1 MGPRFSQRLVCILL
15 DQSGNG
21 TAWCIEYISP
31 APGQSSQPFSHV
43 SPSLIHLWLSFLPT
57 ALSQRLIERHSVEQL
72 FLDFLF
78 LPISASKCISG
89 NMGLASSKTK
99 RALVGLPFM
108 GIAMVCMRGMDI
120 AKLVEHQEPF
130 LESGKIA
137 WEDGEIQILT
147 DFHWVT
153 FLDDVW
159 RGTTATFSPST
170 LGYDSI
176 GRLQMFSFLVDV
188 GTMYAVWLIESCR
201 VGNIYTPAY
210 L

>member
-1 MGPRFSQRLVCILL
+1 M
-15 DQSGNG
+15 
-21 TAWCIEYISP
+21 A
-31 APGQSSQPFSHV
+31 
-43 SPSLIHLWLSFLPT
+43 
-57 ALSQRLIERHSVEQL
+57 
-72 FLDFLF
+72 
-78 LPISASKCISG
+78 
-89 NMGLASSKTK
+89 LASSKTK
-99 RALVGLPFM
+99 RALVGLPFL
-108 GIAMVCMRGMDI
+108 GIAIICMRGMDI

-130 LESGKIA
+130 LESGKII
-137 WEDGEIQILT
+137 WEDGEIQIRPR
-147 DFHWVT
+147 FHWVT

-201 VGNIYTPAY
+201 VRNTHTPAY

>member
-1 MGPRFSQRLVCILL
+1 
-15 DQSGNG
+15 
-21 TAWCIEYISP
+21 
-31 APGQSSQPFSHV
+31 
-43 SPSLIHLWLSFLPT
+43 
-57 ALSQRLIERHSVEQL
+57 
-72 FLDFLF
+72 
-78 LPISASKCISG
+78 
-89 NMGLASSKTK
+89 
-99 RALVGLPFM
+99 M
-108 GIAMVCMRGMDI
+108 GIAIVCMRGMDI

-137 WEDGEIQILT
+137 WEGGEIQILPQ
-147 DFHWVT
+147 FHWIT

-201 VGNIYTPAY
+201 VANTYTPAY